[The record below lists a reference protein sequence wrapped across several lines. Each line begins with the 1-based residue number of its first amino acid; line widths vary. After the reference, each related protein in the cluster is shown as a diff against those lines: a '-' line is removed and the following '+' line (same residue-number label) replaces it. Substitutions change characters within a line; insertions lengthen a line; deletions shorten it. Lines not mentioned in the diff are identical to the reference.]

1 MATIYEF
8 IVRDQTKN
16 GKQEM
21 IDPDTGEVIAKKS
34 VAKEKPLSGSNKGV
48 DHNRYMRA
56 VNPLINRYVPGFE
69 KYVRG
74 GRAIIGVYDTLV
86 QTGIKSAITG
96 VGAIVL
102 LELALTKLDDLR
114 REKIEEAK
122 KENVANY
129 NKLITGQTQLS
140 QNVKATKNIWG
151 KITFKNQ

>member
-34 VAKEKPLSGSNKGV
+34 VSKEKPFSGSNKGV

-56 VNPLINRYVPGFE
+56 VNPLINRYVPSFE
-69 KYVRG
+69 KYVRS
-74 GRAIIGVYDTLV
+74 GRAIVGVFDTIV
-86 QTGIKSAITG
+86 QEGITSAMTS
-96 VGAIVL
+96 VGAIIL
-102 LELALTKLDDLR
+102 LQLALTKLDDLR

-122 KENVANY
+122 KENIANY

-140 QNVKATKNIWG
+140 QNVKATKNIFG

>member
-8 IVRDQTKN
+8 IVRDQTKD
-16 GKQEM
+16 GKKLMVDNE
-21 IDPDTGEVIAKKS
+21 TGEVIGKSS

-56 VNPLINRYVPGFE
+56 VNPLINRYVPAFE
-69 KYVRG
+69 KSVRG
-74 GRAIIGVYDTLV
+74 GRAIVGVFDTLSKA
-86 QTGIKSAITG
+86 GIKSAMTS
-96 VGAIVL
+96 VGTIVL
-102 LELALTKLDDLR
+102 LEMVLTTLDDIR

-122 KENVANY
+122 KENIANY

-140 QNVKATKNIWG
+140 QNVKATKNIFG

>member
-8 IVRDQTKN
+8 IVRDQTKG
-16 GKQEM
+16 GKKVMVDDE
-21 IDPDTGEVIAKKS
+21 TGEVIAKSS

-69 KYVRG
+69 KYVRS
-74 GRAIIGVYDTLV
+74 GRAIVGVFDTLV
-86 QTGIKSAITG
+86 QTGITSAMTS

-102 LELALTKLDDLR
+102 LEVALTKLDDLR

-122 KENVANY
+122 KENIANY

-140 QNVKATKNIWG
+140 QNVKATKNIFG

>member
-8 IVRDQTKN
+8 IVRDQTKD
-16 GKQEM
+16 GKKLMVDSE
-21 IDPDTGEVIAKKS
+21 TGEVIGKSS

-74 GRAIIGVYDTLV
+74 GRAIVGVYDTLV

-122 KENVANY
+122 KENIANY

-140 QNVKATKNIWG
+140 QNVKATKNIFG

>member
-21 IDPDTGEVIAKKS
+21 IDPETGEVIAKKS

-69 KYVRG
+69 KYVRS
-74 GRAIIGVYDTLV
+74 GRAIVGVFDTLV
-86 QTGIKSAITG
+86 QTGIKSAITS

-114 REKIEEAK
+114 REKIEETK
-122 KENVANY
+122 KENIANY
-129 NKLITGQTQLS
+129 NKLVTGQSQLS
-140 QNVKATKNIWG
+140 QNVAATKNIWG

>member
-21 IDPDTGEVIAKKS
+21 IDSDTGEVIGKSS

-56 VNPLINRYVPGFE
+56 VNPLINRYVPAFE
-69 KYVRG
+69 KSMRG
-74 GRAIIGVYDTLV
+74 GRAIVGVFDTLSKA
-86 QTGIKSAITG
+86 GIKSAMTS

-102 LELALTKLDDLR
+102 LEMVLTTLDDIR

-122 KENVANY
+122 KENIANY

-140 QNVKATKNIWG
+140 QNVKATKNIFG

>member
-21 IDPDTGEVIAKKS
+21 IDPETGEVIAKKS

-151 KITFKNQ
+151 KVTFKNQ

>member
-34 VAKEKPLSGSNKGV
+34 VSKEKPLSGSNKGV

-74 GRAIIGVYDTLV
+74 GRAVVGVYDTFVKEGL
-86 QTGIKSAITG
+86 TASLTS

-102 LELALTKLDDLR
+102 LEMVLTKLDDMR

-122 KENVANY
+122 KENIANY
-129 NKLITGQTQLS
+129 NKLVTGQSQLS
-140 QNVKATKNIWG
+140 QNVVATQNIWG

>member
-16 GKQEM
+16 GKQEI

>member
-16 GKQEM
+16 GEQVM
-21 IDPDTGEVIAKKS
+21 IDNETGEVIAKKS

-74 GRAIIGVYDTLV
+74 GRAVVGVYDTFVKEGL
-86 QTGIKSAITG
+86 TASLTS

-102 LELALTKLDDLR
+102 LEMVLTKLDDMR

-122 KENVANY
+122 KENIANY
-129 NKLITGQTQLS
+129 NKLVTGQSQLS
-140 QNVKATKNIWG
+140 QNVVATQNIWG

>member
-21 IDPDTGEVIAKKS
+21 IDPETGEVIAKKS

-140 QNVKATKNIWG
+140 QNVAATKNIWG

>member
-151 KITFKNQ
+151 KVTFKNQ

>member
-8 IVRDQTKN
+8 IVRDQTKD
-16 GKQEM
+16 GKKLMVDDE
-21 IDPDTGEVIAKKS
+21 TGEVIAKSS

-74 GRAIIGVYDTLV
+74 GRAIVGVFDTLV
-86 QTGIKSAITG
+86 QTGITSAMTG

-102 LELALTKLDDLR
+102 LELALTKLDDMR
-114 REKIEEAK
+114 REKIEETK
-122 KENVANY
+122 KENIANY

-140 QNVKATKNIWG
+140 QNVKATKNIFG

>member
-74 GRAIIGVYDTLV
+74 GRAIVGVFDTLAT
-86 QTGIKSAITG
+86 TGIKSAITG

-114 REKIEEAK
+114 REKIEETK
-122 KENVANY
+122 KENIANY

-140 QNVKATKNIWG
+140 QNVKATKNIFG

>member
-8 IVRDQTKN
+8 IVRDQTKDE
-16 GKQEM
+16 KKVMVDDE
-21 IDPDTGEVIAKKS
+21 TGEVIAKSS

-122 KENVANY
+122 KENIANY

-140 QNVKATKNIWG
+140 QNVKATKNIFG

>member
-74 GRAIIGVYDTLV
+74 GRAIVGVFDTLAT
-86 QTGIKSAITG
+86 TGIKSAITG

-102 LELALTKLDDLR
+102 LEMVLTTLDDLR

-122 KENVANY
+122 KENIANY

>member
-21 IDPDTGEVIAKKS
+21 IDPETGEVIAKKS

-74 GRAIIGVYDTLV
+74 GRAVVGVYDTFVKEGL
-86 QTGIKSAITG
+86 TASLTS

-102 LELALTKLDDLR
+102 LEMVLTKLDDMR

-122 KENVANY
+122 KENIANY
-129 NKLITGQTQLS
+129 NKLVTGQTQLS
-140 QNVKATKNIWG
+140 QNVVATKNIWG

>member
-8 IVRDQTKN
+8 IVRDQTKD
-16 GKQEM
+16 GKKLMVDSE
-21 IDPDTGEVIAKKS
+21 TGEVIGKNS

-74 GRAIIGVYDTLV
+74 GRAIMGVYDTLV

-122 KENVANY
+122 KENIANY

-140 QNVKATKNIWG
+140 QNVKATKNIFG

>member
-21 IDPDTGEVIAKKS
+21 IDPETGEVIAKKS